1 MIRWL
6 SEPNEVKPGNLMYFG
21 RAMPGYKV
29 RNQDTD
35 EWETNFEVSQE
46 EARALTAYLNSLK

>member
-1 MIRWL
+1 M
-6 SEPNEVKPGNLMYFG
+6 KPGNLMYFG